1 MDLITRT
8 KQVIPVSVWARQLH
22 TEDDPRC
29 LVVMEA
35 VERITGVVKLDFS
48 VSNISGFI

>member
-1 MDLITRT
+1 MDLITHT
-8 KQVIPVSVWARQLH
+8 KQVIPVSVWARQLQ

-48 VSNISGFI
+48 VSNIRDFA